1 MLEEA
6 RLPSGTGAFPC
17 PIRAMLSQLSRRPLG
32 ADAGP
37 NSGIEHSGKEHDVTV
52 SGQDPIIAGVAGRY
66 ATALF
71 ELARDSNKLKQVEK
85 DLAALQSMLEKSA
98 ELQRL
103 VRSPVF
109 SAEDQTRALL
119 AVLSKAKIKGLTVNF
134 LSLIARNR
142 RLFGLAD
149 MIAAFRTLC
158 AQHRGEIIADVA
170 TATKLSAA
178 QVKRLKTSLKSA
190 LGQDVAVEARIDP
203 ELLGGLVVKV
213 GSRMIDNSLKTKL
226 DNLKIAMKEVG

>member
-1 MLEEA
+1 M
-6 RLPSGTGAFPC
+6 
-17 PIRAMLSQLSRRPLG
+17 
-32 ADAGP
+32 
-37 NSGIEHSGKEHDVTV
+37 

-71 ELARDSNKLKQVEK
+71 ELARDTNKLKQVEK
-85 DLAALQSMLEKSA
+85 DLSAFQSMLEKSA
-98 ELQRL
+98 ELKRL

-109 SAEDQTRALL
+109 SAEDQTRALN
-119 AVLSKAKIKGLTVNF
+119 AVLSKARIKGLTVNF
-134 LSLIARNR
+134 LCLIARNR

-149 MIAAFRTLC
+149 MIAAFRNLC
-158 AQHRGEIIADVA
+158 ARHRGEIIADVA

-178 QVKRLKTSLKSA
+178 QVKRLKTLLKSA